1 LITGTRKETIHLVI
15 DKIKSLLKEGYEI
28 KNYLVGDIVTQDFL
42 TNDFLK
48 KYIKL
53 SIIDE
58 KTQRNHIKLRYEEF
72 FENIIEFKNPQG
84 GIKEESFDLL
94 SKIIISDKKTVLK
107 IVEGEE
113 DLLVLPLVSVI
124 QLKETIKHLV
134 FYGQPPITDSKY
146 PIPEGIVMVVVDKKI
161 QKIVNNFLTLMKK

>member
-1 LITGTRKETIHLVI
+1 MYNNIGGI
-15 DKIKSLLKEGYEI
+15 EG
-28 KNYLVGDIVTQDFL
+28 
-42 TNDFLK
+42 FLK

-58 KTQRNHIKLRYEEF
+58 KTQRSHIQLEFEEF

-84 GIKEESFDLL
+84 GIKEESFGLL
-94 SKIIISDKKTVLK
+94 GQIIISDRRTVLK
-107 IVEGEE
+107 IIEGEE

-124 QLKETIKHLV
+124 PLKEMIKHLV

-146 PIPEGIVMVVVDKKI
+146 PIPEGIVMVDVDKRI
-161 QKIVNNFLTLMKK
+161 QKTVNKFLTLMKK